1 MLTAFRASHTLFKGG
16 IKEVSLMPKP
26 LVLVLWLS
34 KGCSGINICH
44 YTGKSHQILTTCNLG
59 RILTGNLSVKWVLFP
74 PVRQDFLL
82 FVVCIYLKVRHL
94 GSLQDQRGNCII
106 QKQLSPFTQKQHKS
120 LQLEAQLL
128 DKWNALRQAL
138 PSMFKLT
145 PRYPRITSDPFSER
159 WAKLESSSHS
169 GFCSHACTYLVR
181 CFWWHGGWRFGL
193 ESILGHESR
202 IMGGHTGQPHGCLL
216 RQIGAAIAIV
226 WTRWVR
232 VRATGPGITTVNAV
246 QTAVRDKRNR
256 ERKGERKRHKGGVG
270 RDPYTVQLTFHM
282 SLATGSI
289 NQKRKM
295 LTH

>member
-1 MLTAFRASHTLFKGG
+1 MD
-16 IKEVSLMPKP
+16 EVQWDKP
-26 LVLVLWLS
+26 YPQHLIWLQ
-34 KGCSGINICH
+34 G
-44 YTGKSHQILTTCNLG
+44 TPKSHHRLLWKASQ
-59 RILTGNLSVKWVLFP
+59 
-74 PVRQDFLL
+74 VR
-82 FVVCIYLKVRHL
+82 
-94 GSLQDQRGNCII
+94 
-106 QKQLSPFTQKQHKS
+106 
-120 LQLEAQLL
+120 
-128 DKWNALRQAL
+128 
-138 PSMFKLT
+138 
-145 PRYPRITSDPFSER
+145 
-159 WAKLESSSHS
+159 ESSSRS

-181 CFWWHGGWRFGL
+181 CFWWHRGWRFGL

-246 QTAVRDKRNR
+246 QTAVRDKRNK

-289 NQKRKM
+289 NRKRKNVDKINLNIYIYICTYISVKNCKQLQYPLWPERKWHFTLNFTEM
-295 LTH
+295 IIFSNDLQSKLGYGWRDLLHALPSFYKTCAKNVCWQLSPTAPRTKFSTASLAEGLKSSWFI